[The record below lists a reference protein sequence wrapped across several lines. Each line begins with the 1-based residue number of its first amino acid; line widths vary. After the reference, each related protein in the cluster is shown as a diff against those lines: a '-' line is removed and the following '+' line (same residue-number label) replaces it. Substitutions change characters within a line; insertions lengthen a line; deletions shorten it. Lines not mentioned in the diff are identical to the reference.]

1 MAKLS
6 ISTCLTVLSY
16 MIFHLKMLHAVS
28 SYSFSFGSFDKDPNF
43 ESSIALYGDAKV
55 VGNSSSLQLTRPV
68 SLSAGRVMYKQPIKL
83 VEGNPGNLV
92 SFSTYFSFL
101 MSPDNGDGL
110 AFVVV
115 PSGFNA
121 SVFGNSPF
129 GLYLG
134 SEKSSPKFVA
144 VEFDT
149 MRDAKFGDLND
160 NHVGIDVGGFVSVKV
175 RNVSSNNMVLNSGKR
190 LHSWIDY
197 EAGSKRLEVRL
208 SHSGD
213 IKPIDPLLSHPIDL
227 SKMWNGEKV
236 LIGLTSSNGN
246 SSQTCFLHSW
256 NFTLRRVPLWMHSQ
270 PLDPQDF
277 AKHEKPVVVQK
288 KSNCI
293 LKMLTAMIFG
303 TACGALG
310 AFMVLYLWTIFGNR
324 RPVMPEECSV
334 PPVDFEYKKVKVIVD
349 KAIEDGKH

>member
-6 ISTCLTVLSY
+6 ISTCLTVLTF

-43 ESSIALYGDAKV
+43 ESNIALYGDAKV
-55 VGNSSSLQLTRPV
+55 VGNGSSLQLTRPV
-68 SLSAGRVMYKQPIKL
+68 SSSAGRVMYKQPIKL

-121 SVFGNSPF
+121 
-129 GLYLG
+129 
-134 SEKSSPKFVA
+134 
-144 VEFDT
+144 T
-149 MRDAKFGDLND
+149 
-160 NHVGIDVGGFVSVKV
+160 
-175 RNVSSNNMVLNSGKR
+175 
-190 LHSWIDY
+190 
-197 EAGSKRLEVRL
+197 GSKRLEIRL

-227 SKMWNGEKV
+227 SKMWNDEKV

-256 NFTLRRVPLWMHSQ
+256 NFKLRRVPHWMHSQ

-277 AKHEKPVVVQK
+277 AKHEKPMVVQK
-288 KSNCI
+288 KSDCI

-303 TACGALG
+303 AACGALG
-310 AFMVLYLWTIFGNR
+310 ALMVLYLWTIFGNR

-334 PPVDFEYKKVKVIVD
+334 PPADFEYKKVKVIVD

>member
-6 ISTCLTVLSY
+6 ISTYLTMLTFL
-16 MIFHLKMLHAVS
+16 IFHLKMLNADS
-28 SYSFSFGSFDKDPNF
+28 SYSFSFESFDKNLNF
-43 ESSIALYGDAKV
+43 ESNIALYGDAKV
-55 VGNSSSLQLTRPV
+55 VGNGSSLQLTHSV
-68 SLSAGRVMYKQPIKL
+68 SSSAGRVIYKKPLKL

-110 AFVVV
+110 AFVMV
-115 PSGFNA
+115 PSGFDVR
-121 SVFGNSPF
+121 VFDNNPF

-134 SEKSSPKFVA
+134 SEKSILKFVA

-149 MRDAKFGDLND
+149 MRDAKYGDLND

-175 RNVSSNNMVLNSGKR
+175 RNVSSNNIVLNSGKR

-197 EAGSKRLEVRL
+197 EAGSKRFDVRL
-208 SHSGD
+208 SQSGD
-213 IKPIDPLLSHPIDL
+213 IKPIDPLVSHPIDL
-227 SKMWNGEKV
+227 SKMWNDEKV
-236 LIGLTSSNGN
+236 LIGLSSSNGN

-256 NFTLRRVPLWMHSQ
+256 SFKARRVPHWMHSQ
-270 PLDPQDF
+270 PLDPQAF
-277 AKHEKPVVVQK
+277 AKHVKPVVVQK
-288 KSNCI
+288 KSDCI
-293 LKMLTAMIFG
+293 LKMLAAMIFG

-324 RPVMPEECSV
+324 RPVVPEDCSV
-334 PPVDFEYKKVKVIVD
+334 HPAEFEYKKVKVVVD
-349 KAIEDGKH
+349 EAVKDGKH